1 MDKMSSY
8 TKQELL
14 DIVKEQWFFKCHFK
28 NDPVMPGCLGRD
40 GFWQLIGFYLSWA
53 GGTGKWGTL
62 VVKELKFKGQVRP
75 YHDKI
80 TYIINIKIYY
90 ETHLYGLGG
99 CCIKNE
105 R

>member
-53 GGTGKWGTL
+53 GGTVKRRALG
-62 VVKELKFKGQVRP
+62 VKELKFKGQVRP

-80 TYIINIKIYY
+80 AYIINIKIYY